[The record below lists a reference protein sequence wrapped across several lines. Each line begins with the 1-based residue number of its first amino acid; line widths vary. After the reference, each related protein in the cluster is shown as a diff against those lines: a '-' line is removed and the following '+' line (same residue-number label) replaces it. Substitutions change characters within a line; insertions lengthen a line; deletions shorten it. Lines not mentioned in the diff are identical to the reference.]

1 MKVHFLWFRI
11 HIILSHKHHSILIIY
26 FLISGIG
33 GCNIDDM
40 PEIKNGK
47 KVVEHGTRGSVFKY
61 RCNSPFRLFGHH
73 RPISCGGGNKWNIKH
88 IPVCTSKLIL
98 IRLTYEEFKILD
110 YFQENIMKRLK
121 LFVFRT
127 WLRRKYHEKCNKRRF
142 SSNDARQGLWVQM

>member
-1 MKVHFLWFRI
+1 
-11 HIILSHKHHSILIIY
+11 
-26 FLISGIG
+26 
-33 GCNIDDM
+33 M

-142 SSNDARQGLWVQM
+142 SSNDARQGL

>member
-1 MKVHFLWFRI
+1 M
-11 HIILSHKHHSILIIY
+11 IY
-26 FLISGIG
+26 FFISGIG

-98 IRLTYEEFKILD
+98 I
-110 YFQENIMKRLK
+110 
-121 LFVFRT
+121 
-127 WLRRKYHEKCNKRRF
+127 
-142 SSNDARQGLWVQM
+142 